1 MGYIE
6 IAFCK
11 ISRGGSTGERASMRA
26 ATAVSL
32 LMTVGVK
39 RVPLNV
45 SNSLHKLKGDI
56 LILDITRDE
65 GDSSEFPLLQQCM
78 RRRRDKI
85 SIDTRCKDESIISSS
100 ML

>member
-1 MGYIE
+1 MGYME

-11 ISRGGSTGERASMRA
+11 MSRGGSTGERANKRA

-45 SNSLHKLKGDI
+45 SNSLHKLKDDI
-56 LILDITRDE
+56 LILDITRDKRDP
-65 GDSSEFPLLQQCM
+65 GEFTLRQQCVG
-78 RRRRDKI
+78 
-85 SIDTRCKDESIISSS
+85 
-100 ML
+100 

>member
-32 LMTVGVK
+32 LITVGVK

-45 SNSLHKLKGDI
+45 SECFRS
-56 LILDITRDE
+56 
-65 GDSSEFPLLQQCM
+65 
-78 RRRRDKI
+78 
-85 SIDTRCKDESIISSS
+85 
-100 ML
+100 

>member
-1 MGYIE
+1 MGYMD

-39 RVPLNV
+39 RVPLEVNARFDG
-45 SNSLHKLKGDI
+45 LRGDI

-65 GDSSEFPLLQQCM
+65 RDSSKFTLLQQCM